1 MNLPSK
7 RLQFVCIWWPLSF
20 FNPQKWK
27 IKTKFKNLKQNI
39 SNTWSSGCCF
49 SSTCNFESSKYFL
62 SEKNCGGEKNICE
75 VRLCHNL
82 NLFPKH
88 SCTPLCTVRIFIGEL
103 KIGIMPSIILSTD
116 KRQEISVFRFN
127 FSSWNC
133 MNTCQSLTRYCSFWN
148 GTWPESS
155 RASRPYSVK

>member
-27 IKTKFKNLKQNI
+27 IKTKCKNQKQNI

-49 SSTCNFESSKYFL
+49 SSTCNFENSKYFL

-103 KIGIMPSIILSTD
+103 KIGMMPSIYPQTRDRRYS
-116 KRQEISVFRFN
+116 
-127 FSSWNC
+127 FSDLTSHRGTGWLPASLWPGTAASE
-133 MNTCQSLTRYCSFWN
+133 MELGQSLPEPAGRTR
-148 GTWPESS
+148 
-155 RASRPYSVK
+155 